1 MKVHVNSSRA
11 KPFIPIDE
19 LEGLL
24 NTKVKLLFEEPIVNP
39 GACTLSV
46 SVFADEL
53 AMLKTHTAT
62 ITARAM
68 ATAISIMVAT
78 TLLIPLLFLI

>member
-1 MKVHVNSSRA
+1 M

-24 NTKVKLLFEEPIVNP
+24 NTKVKLLFESLVEPIVNP
-39 GACTLSV
+39 NDSTLSV
-46 SVFADEL
+46 AAFADEL
-53 AMLKTHTAT
+53 AILKTHKAT

-68 ATAISIMVAT
+68 ATAISIIVAT